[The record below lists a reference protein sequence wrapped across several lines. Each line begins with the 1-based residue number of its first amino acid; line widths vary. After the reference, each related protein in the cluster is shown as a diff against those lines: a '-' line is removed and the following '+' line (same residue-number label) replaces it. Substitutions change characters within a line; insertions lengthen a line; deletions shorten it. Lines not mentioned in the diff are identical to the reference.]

1 MDVGNTTF
9 HNWKKAD
16 RGSLNFVQALTESCD
31 TWFYQ
36 VGIKTGADPILD
48 WAAKLGFGAKCGIP
62 LKGEAEGRMPNDKY
76 MKATHG
82 RKILNGDI
90 ANMSIGQGDLLS
102 TPLQMAQS
110 MAIVANG
117 GTFYQTRL
125 VEQVQTVE
133 QRDRGSLFGA
143 GQKNARR
150 FLRWRWSKFTPRWS
164 TR

>member
-1 MDVGNTTF
+1 
-9 HNWKKAD
+9 
-16 RGSLNFVQALTESCD
+16 
-31 TWFYQ
+31 
-36 VGIKTGADPILD
+36 
-48 WAAKLGFGAKCGIP
+48 
-62 LKGEAEGRMPNDKY
+62 MPNDKY

-82 RKILNGDI
+82 RRILNGDI
-90 ANMSIGQGDLLS
+90 ANLSIGQGDLLT

-143 GQKNARR
+143 GQKNDQASADHDGANSHRDGRR
-150 FLRWRWSKFTPRWS
+150 GERTGRDGASGEPGKSLGGGKDGDGAMGPEGKGANRSLVCRLRAGGTSAIRLR
-164 TR
+164 RAL